1 MNPVTSHT
9 DEQFA
14 TARNELELA
23 RRAAAADDSYVPRL
37 VRAFR
42 TMAELYLRSGQTS
55 RAEGLLREA
64 GFRLAEAK
72 HPLPAETA
80 AVTTSL
86 AMLYDSLDRPEK
98 AAEQYGRAL
107 AALESAGA
115 LTTRAGLTVC
125 RACARLSLI
134 RGEKMLAQK
143 HLQKAL
149 QIAEMLG
156 GDGGTD
162 AAALREEL
170 KALGSTL
177 PATAPRQDL
186 PLPPPENPRPASP
199 GAGPAAPRRFAAEAA
214 PPAPPAP
221 APAPVPA
228 SHFTLVSPAPVP
240 APASVPVTIRV
251 NTAAI
256 AQAKPEQKPLQ
267 KPESAQPVLAEIL
280 REAAP
285 AVATPRAE
293 FPAPAPAPAP
303 APPARVTAPFPPP
316 PPVRDLSVKRVTS
329 PEPRQPA
336 PLPPRN
342 LAPSAPAP
350 QTRTEASPSQERPRE
365 NAFRPLPIEI
375 EPLTPILPVLSLFGE
390 GQATSSNYPDIQP
403 PVRAP
408 RGRVGSAQGL

>member
-14 TARNELELA
+14 SARNELELA

-72 HPLPAETA
+72 TPLPAETA

-107 AALESAGA
+107 SALESAGA
-115 LTTRAGLTVC
+115 LTTRAGLAVC
-125 RACARLSLI
+125 RACARLSLM

-149 QIAEMLG
+149 QIAEMLD
-156 GDGGTD
+156 GDGAD
-162 AAALREEL
+162 AVSLREEL
-170 KALGSTL
+170 KALGSAL
-177 PATAPRQDL
+177 PAAPRQDL
-186 PLPPPENPRPASP
+186 PLPPPEKTAPAVP
-199 GAGPAAPRRFAAEAA
+199 VPDPAAPRRFAAEAA
-214 PPAPPAP
+214 PHPAPAAPAP
-221 APAPVPA
+221 APAPVCHISLA
-228 SHFTLVSPAPVP
+228 TP
-240 APASVPVTIRV
+240 APAPAVAPVTIRV

-256 AQAKPEQKPLQ
+256 PQAKPEQKPLQ
-267 KPESAQPVLAEIL
+267 RPESGQPVLAEIL
-280 REAAP
+280 RQVTPPARAEVPAP
-285 AVATPRAE
+285 AV
-293 FPAPAPAPAP
+293 PAQVAAP
-303 APPARVTAPFPPP
+303 VPPP
-316 PPVRDLSVKRVTS
+316 PRELSVKRVTS
-329 PEPRQPA
+329 PEPGQPA

-342 LAPSAPAP
+342 VAP
-350 QTRTEASPSQERPRE
+350 SPSQMRNEAPPPQEQPRV

-390 GQATSSNYPDIQP
+390 GQPSAGSFRDAPP